1 MSPNLVLLL
10 YFLIT
15 VPIAVAGVWFVRRLL
30 VKHNNWKGPMFAPT
44 TPKDSRYGYGFVT
57 LAGLMTIVVMGMNAF
72 DLAYPWIRPISEI
85 ASYNGSYA
93 ELSVTLL
100 VLSGFVVARYISYL
114 RVLFFS
120 FLLVFLLLIFLFG
133 RDVANVQWDTSEPAQ
148 FIGTIVDKK
157 ISTGGRKSA
166 SPADYSL
173 HVKVNASG
181 STFDIPVSS
190 EIWQV
195 AMVGDSLSVETRE
208 GFFKKRWASGKVVV
222 LKKARN

>member
-1 MSPNLVLLL
+1 M
-10 YFLIT
+10 YQ
-15 VPIAVAGVWFVRRLL
+15 
-30 VKHNNWKGPMFAPT
+30 
-44 TPKDSRYGYGFVT
+44 
-57 LAGLMTIVVMGMNAF
+57 
-72 DLAYPWIRPISEI
+72 
-85 ASYNGSYA
+85 
-93 ELSVTLL
+93 
-100 VLSGFVVARYISYL
+100 
-114 RVLFFS
+114 
-120 FLLVFLLLIFLFG
+120 LVFLLLIFLFG